1 MSKKTQEVF
10 LKALRTADEMSEE
23 CIRLLKAKKY
33 EAALNVLDNRGRVVN
48 IILHLD
54 EQLRLSP
61 NEVDSSS
68 PSENNLVNRL
78 ISSINRNDE
87 EIFDLLTHEKLLTQN
102 EIAKTR
108 KNKENLKGYNLNNL
122 K

>member
-1 MSKKTQEVF
+1 MEKIQYVF
-10 LKALRTADEMSEE
+10 LKALETAEE
-23 CIRLLKAKKY
+23 ISRNCLVLLRKKAFEK
-33 EAALNVLDNRGRVVN
+33 ALDQLDNRGRVVN

-54 EQLRLSP
+54 EQIRLAPEAEQDPALKDRASRS
-61 NEVDSSS
+61 VK
-68 PSENNLVNRL
+68 
-78 ISSINRNDE
+78 IINQLDE
-87 EIFDLLTHEKLLTQN
+87 EIFELLVAEKLITQN